1 VSPVIKYDASD
12 VEAGGGGVQPEPGL
26 YRGKINSAAERKKK
40 QDGTPCHDLEVTVDV
55 GEGMAN
61 LWTYIPLKADAP
73 NKWKLREF
81 TDALGLPPKG
91 GVDTNKIKG
100 KEVNVKVVADT
111 DKDGDYKGKIK
122 NIFLP
127 VDTDEIV
134 NLNGAGPGGD
144 DGEVTDYSDW
154 TDDDL
159 KAELKE
165 REITVPGRFS
175 TAKAIAALEEADAE
189 GDEPEAEEEAEEP
202 EEETTAGGDTPDIP
216 EELLADLKEDPDFY
230 AEWPDEDVKSYV
242 ADLDLAIPGRY
253 SRKKA
258 IDAFVALAGSLSGE
272 EETAT
277 EADGDDYD
285 TWEDDDLKQE
295 IKDRVEQGSDIKVPG
310 RWTRDKAIK
319 VLRGD
324 DAPF

>member
-1 VSPVIKYDASD
+1 MSPVIKYDASD
-12 VEAGGGGVQPEPGL
+12 VEAGGGGAQPEPGL
-26 YRGKINSAAERKKK
+26 YRGKVNSAAERKKK

-55 GEGMAN
+55 GEGFAN
-61 LWTYIPLKADAP
+61 LWSYIPLKADAP

-91 GVDTNKIKG
+91 AIDPAKIKG
-100 KEVNVKVVADT
+100 KEVNVKLVADT
-111 DKDGDYKGKIK
+111 DKDGDYRAKIK
-122 NIFLP
+122 NIFMP

-134 NLNGAGPGGD
+134 NLNGAGPTD
-144 DGEVTDYSDW
+144 EGEATDYSEWD
-154 TDDDL
+154 DDDL

-175 TAKAIAALEEADAE
+175 TAKAIAALEEADGEEPEAE
-189 GDEPEAEEEAEEP
+189 AEAEEPEAEEAEEA
-202 EEETTAGGDTPDIP
+202 TAGGDIP

-242 ADLDLAIPGRY
+242 VDLDLAIPGRY

-277 EADGDDYD
+277 EAGGDDYD

-295 IKDRVEQGSDIKVPG
+295 IKDRVEQGSDVKVPG
-310 RWTRDKAIK
+310 RWTREKAIK